1 MKPLLTFLLLGT
13 LSVYG
18 ANDTDFDG
26 VDDAIDKCPNT
37 PFSDLSDARGCTTRT
52 LYTQTSYDIIM
63 GLNFSTM
70 NANTL
75 EDTKTTS
82 TTVQADIYHGNL
94 SAQILTSYFKAK
106 DASYND
112 SGWNDTQLS
121 LFYTAKPIKA
131 LIVQAGVG
139 VILPTYSTGYNNEA
153 IDYRGSVA
161 LHYNLNTQ
169 VNLFG
174 GYNYTLI
181 NDTNIPNVASYQNT
195 NAFYGGIG
203 YMSPKN
209 GSINLSYAHA
219 QSIYTGVDAIET
231 LGVGTFIPIN
241 TQWFVLGDY
250 KYGLSNTA
258 SDHEV
263 ALRVGYAF

>member
-1 MKPLLTFLLLGT
+1 MKPLLPLLLLGA
-13 LSVYG
+13 LSLYG
-18 ANDTDFDG
+18 ANDSDLDG

-37 PFSDLSDARGCTTRT
+37 PFSDLSDAHGCTTRT

-70 NANTL
+70 NVNTL
-75 EDTKTTS
+75 ENTKTSSATL
-82 TTVQADIYHGNL
+82 QADIYHGNF
-94 SAQILTSYFKAK
+94 SAQLLTSYFKSA
-106 DASYND
+106 DSSISN
-112 SGWNDTQLS
+112 SGWNDTQFS
-121 LFYTAKPIKA
+121 LFYTLTPTNA
-131 LIVQAGVG
+131 LTVQTGLG
-139 VILPTYSTGYNNEA
+139 IIIPTYSTGYNNEE

-161 LHYNLNTQ
+161 LQYNLYTQ

-181 NDTNIPNVASYQNT
+181 NDTDIPSVASYQNT
-195 NAFYGGIG
+195 NTFYGGVG

-209 GSINLSYAHA
+209 GSINLFYTNS
-219 QSIYTGVDAIET
+219 QSIYTGVSPIET
-231 LGVGTFIPIN
+231 LGIGTFIPIN

-250 KYGLSNTA
+250 KYGLSDTT